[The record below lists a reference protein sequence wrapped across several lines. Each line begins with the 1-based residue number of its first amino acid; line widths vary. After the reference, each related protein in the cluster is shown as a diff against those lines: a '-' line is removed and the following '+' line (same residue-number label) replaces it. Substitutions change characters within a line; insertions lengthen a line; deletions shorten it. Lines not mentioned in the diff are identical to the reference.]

1 RECTERAQLRLRPKN
16 IAHGRAVRCA
26 RRADA
31 PSARRQGAADPAGTQ
46 TNHIADHA
54 QYHRGGAALGPHY
67 RDDLSPGAG
76 EARRHPLP
84 AAPPPL
90 GNHLE
95 RRLRSLRGA
104 NRERPARGGDA
115 RHAGRGSAFAARRS
129 RTVTRV
135 RRLGARLAAPALGL
149 TTLSI
154 AITLVQVLIEAGHIN
169 RFIVPLPTEIAASF
183 GRVIAE
189 EHVLARFLLT
199 AGEALA
205 AGVLLTVVGIGI
217 GVLLYRF
224 RLLRLACETWV
235 AALASA
241 PLVLMYPLFLVIFGR
256 SAMTMVMMGFVAA
269 LPPVIL
275 KTVEGLAGT

>member
-1 RECTERAQLRLRPKN
+1 
-16 IAHGRAVRCA
+16 
-26 RRADA
+26 
-31 PSARRQGAADPAGTQ
+31 
-46 TNHIADHA
+46 
-54 QYHRGGAALGPHY
+54 
-67 RDDLSPGAG
+67 
-76 EARRHPLP
+76 
-84 AAPPPL
+84 
-90 GNHLE
+90 
-95 RRLRSLRGA
+95 
-104 NRERPARGGDA
+104 
-115 RHAGRGSAFAARRS
+115 AFAARGS
-129 RTVTRV
+129 RTVSV
-135 RRLGARLAAPALGL
+135 ARRLGARLAAPALGFATL
-149 TTLSI
+149 ALSI
-154 AITLVQVLIEAGHIN
+154 AIVQVLIESGRIN

-256 SAMTMVMMGFVAA
+256 NAMTIVMIGFVAA

-275 KTVEGLAGT
+275 